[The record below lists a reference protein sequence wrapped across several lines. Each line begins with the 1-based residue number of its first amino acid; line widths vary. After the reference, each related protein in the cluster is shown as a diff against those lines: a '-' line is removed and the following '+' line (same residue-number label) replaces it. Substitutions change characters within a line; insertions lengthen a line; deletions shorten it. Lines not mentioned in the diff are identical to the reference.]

1 MQAYNKKMAKKNKA
15 KGLGKLKF
23 YCQMCQKQCR
33 DANGFKCHTMSEGH
47 LRQMEIFRQN
57 PGKMMDEFSNK
68 FENGFINLLSR
79 RWRSKTVNANIVYNE
94 FIHDK
99 EHVHMNSTKW
109 DSLTSFARY
118 LGETG
123 KCTLEESERGLML
136 RWIDPDIKKQERKE
150 RRLKQMKELEI
161 QRKKQQMKEKIE
173 RAKQIEAQRQTS
185 RKSNPSNSTIINND
199 YDSNSNFDVIKV
211 GSKKRKRTT
220 LSSVIS
226 NDDHYAVGPK
236 IEMDPA
242 PHGLKT
248 LNGSLVHVNKKDQD
262 PKNVKPMPPIHQG
275 GHRENNKS
283 PAVSIPLSNKPQI
296 TKGETNPTKSTPST
310 PVEETSD
317 AAQNQDFPWLM
328 KGIVV
333 KIMDDKIGGGAFFKK
348 KGHVKKVIDKYGGK
362 IVMSGGEKI
371 IVDQSLLE
379 TVIPKAGSANKVA
392 ILKGPMRGLSGYVK
406 ELLLDEYKG
415 AIEIEGCEGEDR
427 LVKLEYESFSKI
439 FVKKKK

>member
-47 LRQMEIFRQN
+47 LRQMEIFREN

-185 RKSNPSNSTIINND
+185 WKSNPSNSTIINYD

-211 GSKKRKRTT
+211 GSKKRKRTA

-236 IEMDPA
+236 IEMVPA

-248 LNGSLVHVNKKDQD
+248 LNGSLVHMTKKDQG
-262 PKNVKPMPPIHQG
+262 PKSVKLMPPIHPG
-275 GHRENNKS
+275 EHRENSKS
-283 PAVSIPLSNKPQI
+283 PAISMSLSNKPPI
-296 TKGETNPTKSTPST
+296 NKGETDSTKCKATP

-392 ILKGPMRGLSGYVK
+392 ILKGPMWLKWLCKRVTLGP
-406 ELLLDEYKG
+406 
-415 AIEIEGCEGEDR
+415 IQGCNR
-427 LVKLEYESFSKI
+427 N
-439 FVKKKK
+439 

>member
-161 QRKKQQMKEKIE
+161 QRK
-173 RAKQIEAQRQTS
+173 S
-185 RKSNPSNSTIINND
+185 
-199 YDSNSNFDVIKV
+199 
-211 GSKKRKRTT
+211 SK
-220 LSSVIS
+220 
-226 NDDHYAVGPK
+226 
-236 IEMDPA
+236 
-242 PHGLKT
+242 
-248 LNGSLVHVNKKDQD
+248 
-262 PKNVKPMPPIHQG
+262 
-275 GHRENNKS
+275 
-283 PAVSIPLSNKPQI
+283 
-296 TKGETNPTKSTPST
+296 
-310 PVEETSD
+310 
-317 AAQNQDFPWLM
+317 
-328 KGIVV
+328 
-333 KIMDDKIGGGAFFKK
+333 
-348 KGHVKKVIDKYGGK
+348 
-362 IVMSGGEKI
+362 
-371 IVDQSLLE
+371 
-379 TVIPKAGSANKVA
+379 
-392 ILKGPMRGLSGYVK
+392 
-406 ELLLDEYKG
+406 
-415 AIEIEGCEGEDR
+415 
-427 LVKLEYESFSKI
+427 
-439 FVKKKK
+439 